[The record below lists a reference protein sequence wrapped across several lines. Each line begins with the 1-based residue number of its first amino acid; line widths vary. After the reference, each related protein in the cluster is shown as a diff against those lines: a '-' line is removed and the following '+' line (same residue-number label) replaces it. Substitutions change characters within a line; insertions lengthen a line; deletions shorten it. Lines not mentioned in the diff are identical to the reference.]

1 MAGVRSTSQIAVEWG
16 VSERGVR
23 ALAAR
28 GRLRDAQ
35 GELAAT
41 RVGRDWVILSTV
53 VRPRGK
59 PGPKKRARNVR
70 SEPDLGESPE
80 IPPISP
86 STLRN

>member
-1 MAGVRSTSQIAVEWG
+1 MAGVRSTKQIADEWD
-16 VSERGVR
+16 VSQRDVR

-59 PGPKKRARNVR
+59 PGPKKGRKDVR
-70 SEPDLGESPE
+70 PVLE
-80 IPPISP
+80 
-86 STLRN
+86 